1 MLVKNE
7 KGLTG
12 VDITIS
18 IVVMTI
24 FMAMIANLIVNI
36 KLKNQDIKR
45 KSTAT
50 SYAVQ
55 EIEKIKAQGYI
66 NDYDSMG
73 INSEETLKDEDIYNN
88 SEFSGY
94 HKKVTIKDYVLVINN
109 NTKTKDIV
117 KEITVEISYKLGSKD
132 KKIVISTYVSKEN
145 DDEK

>member
-1 MLVKNE
+1 MLVKEE

-12 VDITIS
+12 VDIAIS

-24 FMAMIANLIVNI
+24 FIAMIANLIANI
-36 KLKNQDIKR
+36 TLNTQDIKR

-66 NDYDSMG
+66 DDYNSKGIDS
-73 INSEETLKDEDIYNN
+73 EDVLKDEDIYSN

-94 HKKVTIKDYVLVINN
+94 HKKVTIKDYVLVTNN
-109 NTKTKDIV
+109 KNKKQDIV
-117 KEITVEISYKLGSKD
+117 KEITVEISYKLGGKD
-132 KKIVISTYVSKEN
+132 KKVTITTYVAK
-145 DDEK
+145 K

>member
-1 MLVKNE
+1 MLVKEE

-12 VDITIS
+12 VDIAIS

-24 FMAMIANLIVNI
+24 FIAMIANLIANI
-36 KLKNQDIKR
+36 TLNTQDIKR

-66 NDYDSMG
+66 DDYNSKGIDS
-73 INSEETLKDEDIYNN
+73 EDVYSN

-94 HKKVTIKDYVLVINN
+94 HKKVTIKDYVLVTNN
-109 NTKTKDIV
+109 KNKKQDIV
-117 KEITVEISYKLGSKD
+117 KEITVEISYKLGGKD
-132 KKIVISTYVSKEN
+132 KKVTITTYVAK
-145 DDEK
+145 K

>member
-1 MLVKNE
+1 MLVKEE

-12 VDITIS
+12 VDIAIS

-24 FMAMIANLIVNI
+24 FIAMIANLIANI
-36 KLKNQDIKR
+36 TLNTQDIKR

-66 NDYDSMG
+66 DDYNSKGIDS
-73 INSEETLKDEDIYNN
+73 EDVYSN

-94 HKKVTIKDYVLVINN
+94 HKKVTIKDYVLVTNN
-109 NTKTKDIV
+109 KNKKQDIV
-117 KEITVEISYKLGSKD
+117 KEITVEISYKLGGKD
-132 KKIVISTYVSKEN
+132 KKVTITTYVARNSYGFVILIYRI
-145 DDEK
+145 

>member
-1 MLVKNE
+1 MLVKEE

-12 VDITIS
+12 VDIAIS

-24 FMAMIANLIVNI
+24 FIAMIANLIANI
-36 KLKNQDIKR
+36 TLNTQDIKR

-66 NDYDSMG
+66 DDYNSKGIDS
-73 INSEETLKDEDIYNN
+73 EDVLKDEDIYSN

-94 HKKVTIKDYVLVINN
+94 HKKVTIKDYVLVKNN
-109 NTKTKDIV
+109 KNKKQDIV
-117 KEITVEISYKLGSKD
+117 KEITVEISYKLGGKD
-132 KKIVISTYVSKEN
+132 KKVTITTYVAK
-145 DDEK
+145 K

>member
-1 MLVKNE
+1 MLVKEE

-12 VDITIS
+12 VDIAIS

-24 FMAMIANLIVNI
+24 FIAMIANLIANI
-36 KLKNQDIKR
+36 TLNTQDIKR

-66 NDYDSMG
+66 DDYNSKGIDS
-73 INSEETLKDEDIYNN
+73 EDVLKDEDIYSN

-94 HKKVTIKDYVLVINN
+94 HKKVTIKDYVLVTNN
-109 NTKTKDIV
+109 KNKKQDIV
-117 KEITVEISYKLGSKD
+117 KEITVEISYKLGGKD
-132 KKIVISTYVSKEN
+132 KKVTITTYVARK
-145 DDEK
+145 